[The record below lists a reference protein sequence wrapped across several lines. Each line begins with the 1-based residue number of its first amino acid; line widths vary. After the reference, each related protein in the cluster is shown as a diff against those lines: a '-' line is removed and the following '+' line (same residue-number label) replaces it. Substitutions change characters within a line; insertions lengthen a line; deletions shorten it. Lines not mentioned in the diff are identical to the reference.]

1 MKYSKHWKLELFI
14 SIVSIFLIPLIYL
27 LFSPFFG
34 QILFVPLIFGILPIV
49 LIKRYHYLICYP
61 LAVSLVYSIFL
72 LSWGWTWPPDL
83 SLIPLAFGSILIPTI
98 IGYLIGFFYLKFG
111 QPNQKWLMPIH
122 CLTSFI
128 LVYVVTSQSLLATAQ
143 SSLAHLYTFLILPL
157 VFIGSQGLIS
167 YLYPS
172 NRFSPLA
179 TAIVYQIINGFVGQG
194 FISWTTFLYLAL
206 AYGTLYLIVVKIKEG
221 EWDRNR

>member
-111 QPNQKWLMPIH
+111 QPNQN
-122 CLTSFI
+122 
-128 LVYVVTSQSLLATAQ
+128 
-143 SSLAHLYTFLILPL
+143 
-157 VFIGSQGLIS
+157 GSC
-167 YLYPS
+167 PS
-172 NRFSPLA
+172 
-179 TAIVYQIINGFVGQG
+179 TV
-194 FISWTTFLYLAL
+194 
-206 AYGTLYLIVVKIKEG
+206 
-221 EWDRNR
+221 

>member
-14 SIVSIFLIPLIYL
+14 SLVSVFLIPLIYL

-34 QILFVPLIFGILPIV
+34 QILFVPLLFGILPIV
-49 LIKRYHYLICYP
+49 LIKRYHYLFYYP
-61 LAVSLVYSIFL
+61 LAVSIVYSIFL
-72 LSWGWTWPPDL
+72 LTLTWSWPPDL

-98 IGYLIGFFYLKFG
+98 IGYLIGFFNLKYG
-111 QPNQKWLMPIH
+111 NPNHKWLMPIH

-128 LVYVVTSQSLLATAQ
+128 LVYVVTSQALLSSAQ
-143 SSLAHLYTFLILPL
+143 SPLAHLYTYLILPL

-179 TAIVYQIINGFVGQG
+179 TALVFQLINGFAGQG
-194 FISWTTFLYLAL
+194 YLSWTTLLYLAL
-206 AYGTLYLIVVKIKEG
+206 AYGTMYLVVVKIKKEKFI
-221 EWDRNR
+221 